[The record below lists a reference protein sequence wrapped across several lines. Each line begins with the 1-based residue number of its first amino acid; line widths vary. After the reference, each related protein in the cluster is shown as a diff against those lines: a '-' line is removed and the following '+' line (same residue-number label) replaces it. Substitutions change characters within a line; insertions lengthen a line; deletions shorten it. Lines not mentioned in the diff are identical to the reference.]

1 MENSNLDTQNME
13 GNVENYQFSAD
24 VTQLMK
30 LIINSIYSNKDVF
43 IRELVSNS
51 SDSLNKIRYLSLT
64 DASSLD
70 ADPNLEIKV
79 LFDRTKNILTIRDSG
94 IGMTRDDLINN
105 LGIIASSGTKKFLE
119 TLATSDNK
127 DMIGKFGL
135 GFYSSFLV
143 SDNINVISKHN
154 DDKQMLWASN
164 GTGTFSIQED
174 ETDYGLKRGT
184 IINLHLKDDCL
195 DYLQESK
202 IIELIKKH
210 NQFIDFKILIE
221 TQKTKEVEVEVE
233 DIDEETADENK
244 DDDTSKVATDDAS
257 SPDVVAPKTV
267 TESYVEFDQ
276 INKTKPLWT
285 QIPKNV
291 SEEEYADFYKSI
303 SGDHDSHLDVAHF
316 SVEGQVEFKSILY
329 IPKKSPI
336 DLFDGQTK
344 RSGMV
349 KLYSRKVFITDDCEN
364 LLPEYM
370 KFIRGVVETDDLPLN
385 ISRETLQES
394 KILKII
400 GKSIIKKALDMF
412 NKIAENPDDFR
423 IFYEQYSKSIKLGI
437 HEDSTYRSKLSPLLR
452 YETTNSNGDLISFDD
467 YIENM
472 KPEQTSIYY
481 IIGESIASISNS
493 PFLERLKAKNY
504 EVIFMCDPLDEYVT
518 QQVKDY
524 KDKKLVCV
532 TKENLELD
540 EDDAEKAAF
549 ELAKVDFKS
558 VCDFIKSTLS
568 DEVEKVVVSNKLSES
583 PCILSTSEFG
593 WTSNMQRIL
602 KAQTFNK
609 PEMNYMMGRKVLEI
623 NTNNSIIQKI
633 KDKIDAEEIDSKL
646 SDMVTLLYE
655 VTLQSSG
662 FTLED
667 PSKFSLKV
675 LQLIDTSL

>member
-1 MENSNLDTQNME
+1 
-13 GNVENYQFSAD
+13 
-24 VTQLMK
+24 MK

-64 DASSLD
+64 DPTALD
-70 ADPNLEIKV
+70 ADPNLEIKI
-79 LFDRTKNILTIRDSG
+79 LFDRTTNVLTIRDSG

-119 TLATSDNK
+119 TLSTSDNK

-154 DDKQMLWASN
+154 DDNQMLWSSD

-174 ETDYGLKRGT
+174 LNDYGLKRGT

-202 IIELIKKH
+202 IVELIKKH

-221 TQKTKEVEVEVE
+221 TQKTKEVEII
-233 DIDEETADENK
+233 DIEEENTPIDVSGEPIIPTDESTEPTL
-244 DDDTSKVATDDAS
+244 
-257 SPDVVAPKTV
+257 PKTV

-285 QIPKNV
+285 QNPKDV
-291 SEEEYADFYKSI
+291 SEDEYSDFYKSI
-303 SGDHDSHLDVAHF
+303 SGDHDSHLDVSHF

-370 KFIRGVVETDDLPLN
+370 KFIRGVIETDDLPLN

-394 KILKII
+394 KILKVI
-400 GKSIIKKALDMF
+400 GKSIIKKALEMF

-437 HEDSTYRSKLSPLLR
+437 HEDSTYRTKLSPLLR

-472 KPEQTSIYY
+472 KPEQTAIYY
-481 IIGESIASISNS
+481 IIGESIASITNS
-493 PFLERLKAKNY
+493 PFLERLKSKNY
-504 EVIFMCDPLDEYVT
+504 EVIFMSDPLDEYVT

-532 TKENLELD
+532 TKENLDLYED
-540 EDDAEKAAF
+540 EDEKSAF
-549 ELAKVDFKS
+549 ETAKVDYKS

-568 DEVEKVVVSNKLSES
+568 DDVEKVVVSNKLADS

-633 KDKIDAEEIDSKL
+633 KAKIDAEQIDSSL

-667 PSKFSLKV
+667 PSKFSTKV
-675 LQLIDTSL
+675 LNLIDTSL

>member
-1 MENSNLDTQNME
+1 MENSNLDNQNTE
-13 GNVENYQFSAD
+13 NNVENYQFSAD

-64 DASSLD
+64 DPTALD
-70 ADPNLEIKV
+70 ADPNLEIKI
-79 LFDRTKNILTIRDSG
+79 LFDRTTNVLTIRDSG

-119 TLATSDNK
+119 TLSTSDNK

-154 DDKQMLWASN
+154 DDNQMLWSSD

-174 ETDYGLKRGT
+174 LNDYGLKRGT

-202 IIELIKKH
+202 IVELIKKH

-221 TQKTKEVEVEVE
+221 TQKTKEVEII
-233 DIDEETADENK
+233 DIEEENTPIDVSGEPIIPTDESTEPTL
-244 DDDTSKVATDDAS
+244 
-257 SPDVVAPKTV
+257 PKTV

-285 QIPKNV
+285 QNPKDV
-291 SEEEYADFYKSI
+291 SEDEYSDFYKSI
-303 SGDHDSHLDVAHF
+303 SGDHDSHLDVSHF

-370 KFIRGVVETDDLPLN
+370 KFIRGVIETDDLPLN

-394 KILKII
+394 KILKVI
-400 GKSIIKKALDMF
+400 GKSIIKKALEMF

-437 HEDSTYRSKLSPLLR
+437 HEDSTYRTKLSPLLR

-472 KPEQTSIYY
+472 KPEQTAIYY
-481 IIGESIASISNS
+481 IIGESIASITNS
-493 PFLERLKAKNY
+493 PFLERLKSKNY
-504 EVIFMCDPLDEYVT
+504 EVIFMSDPLDEYVT

-532 TKENLELD
+532 TKENLDLYED
-540 EDDAEKAAF
+540 EDEKSAF
-549 ELAKVDFKS
+549 ETAKVDYKS

-568 DEVEKVVVSNKLSES
+568 DDVEKVVVSNKLADS

-633 KDKIDAEEIDSKL
+633 KAKIDAEQIDSSL

-667 PSKFSLKV
+667 PSKFSTKV
-675 LQLIDTSL
+675 LNLIDTSL